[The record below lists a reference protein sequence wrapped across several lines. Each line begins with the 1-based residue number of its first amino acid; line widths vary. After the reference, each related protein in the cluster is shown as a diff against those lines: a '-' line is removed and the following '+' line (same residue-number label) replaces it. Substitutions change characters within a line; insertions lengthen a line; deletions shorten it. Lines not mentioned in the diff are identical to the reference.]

1 MKKIFFYISLFYTIN
16 NTFAQKISS
25 VEHFTINNGLSQN
38 TITYIYQSKNGLI
51 WFGSQDGVNI
61 YNGYE
66 FEILKQEPT
75 NENSLSNG
83 HINCITEDINN
94 NMVFA
99 TQNGL
104 NIWNPSTNNFKRLF
118 YNPQSDKSYTSNIL
132 QVIRVDSFLWCITS
146 KSLIKIDSKYNY
158 KIFSN
163 KIVLN
168 PYFYSYITPEIVYD
182 DNKNL
187 WISSE
192 NGVIIFN
199 IENETF
205 YRIFGEAE
213 NITSKNVRT
222 ILIDNKKNIWIG
234 TSKGINQFLPT
245 NHFKQF
251 FYKNSPHS
259 YKDNYITKLFIDT
272 SNTFWVGTQSGI
284 KTFNGISIEDF
295 QNNELQKIKSTITSI
310 YQDNSS
316 NIWISTVGDG
326 IYKINI
332 NKPKFDSYTNYP
344 DFINK
349 LIFSIFVDDKY
360 IFTGS
365 NYLSIFDK
373 NTQKP
378 IEYITI
384 NEQSDE
390 NIIINIKKIDN
401 KLWLLTNNFIIIY
414 NIENKQI
421 TNFFDYFKIKTDYKI
436 SKFRVYDAI
445 KDSDTYWI
453 ATYNGLLKLDKYK
466 KITLYNTN
474 NSELSSNVILRL
486 LKIKDKLW
494 LATMNGLNIIDIK
507 TDKVYKLSV
516 KDGLPNNNIS
526 NIEKYNDSINIITT
540 LSGFALINSQTLKI
554 QKVYSKKTQNFIN
567 DFFYCSIVDKNKN
580 IWLSSNYGIVKYN
593 LKENSF
599 TTYISKDGLPSL
611 EFNTNAYFL
620 DNDTIY
626 FGCTNGITWTN
637 INTPKVENTEFEVFI
652 NKIVYSDYNNKI
664 IKILYTNE
672 QQLYKFSYK
681 SFLKIYFYLSPSNSP
696 ELNKF
701 KYRIIGYSNQWSE
714 IQTENFINL
723 VGLEPGQYTLQI
735 MGQNDNGLW
744 SNKTASLRF
753 TIIPPFNKSNVAK
766 IFLVSIL
773 ILIFVFIFFIYY
785 RKIKKENQIL
795 TEKNIAFSQI
805 EKQKFLLEEQ
815 AKNISDSLHY
825 AQHIIAAMLSPI
837 EQLNLIIPENFIF
850 LQPKEIVSGDFY
862 WFAEKN
868 NKTYIAAVD
877 CTGHGIPGAFMSIIG
892 MNLLN
897 RLVNNGHTD
906 PGVILNL
913 MNKEIIETFKKN
925 LNEEHIKDGM
935 DIALCVIDINN
946 KNLQF
951 AGAYNP
957 AYIIR
962 DDNLIQLKGDRKS
975 IGNDFEFDAYTT
987 LSFKLYNDDVIYI
1000 FSDGYA
1006 DQFGGPERRKFKQT
1020 KFRYLLLTIYK
1031 LPFFQQ
1037 REVIKNTF
1045 LEWKKDYEQV
1055 DDILIIGFKP
1065 LSKLNT

>member
-1 MKKIFFYISLFYTIN
+1 MKKIFFYILFFFIVNYT
-16 NTFAQKISS
+16 FSQKISS
-25 VEHFTINNGLSQN
+25 IEHFTINNGLSQN

-61 YNGYE
+61 YNGYD
-66 FEILKQEPT
+66 FEILKHEPT
-75 NENSLSNG
+75 NDNSLSNG
-83 HINCITEDINN
+83 HINCITEDVNGNI
-94 NMVFA
+94 VFA

-104 NIWNPSTNNFKRLF
+104 NIWNPTTNIFKRLF
-118 YNPQSDKSYTSNIL
+118 YKINSDTAYTSNIL
-132 QVIRVDSFLWCITS
+132 QVISYDSCLWAITS
-146 KSLIKIDSKYNY
+146 KSLIKIDKDFNY
-158 KIFSN
+158 KIFPN

-168 PYFYSYITPEIVYD
+168 PYFYSYSTPEIAHD
-182 DNKNL
+182 ENKNL

-192 NGVIIFN
+192 NGIIIFN
-199 IENETF
+199 TENETF
-205 YRIFGEAE
+205 YRIYGDAE
-213 NITSKNVRT
+213 NISSKNVRS

-245 NHFKQF
+245 NHFKQY
-251 FYKNSPHS
+251 FYKNSPES
-259 YKDNYITKLFIDT
+259 YKDNYITQMFIDT
-272 SNTFWVGTQSGI
+272 SNIFWVGTQSGI
-284 KTFNGISIEDF
+284 KTFNGASIEEF
-295 QNNELQKIKSTITSI
+295 ENIEIQKIKSTITSI
-310 YQDNSS
+310 CQDNSS

-332 NKPKFDSYTNYP
+332 NKPKFDYFSNYP
-344 DFINK
+344 DFVSKI
-349 LIFSIFVDDKY
+349 IFSIYVDNKNIY
-360 IFTGS
+360 TGS
-365 NYLSIFDK
+365 NYLTIFDK
-373 NTQKP
+373 NTKQP
-378 IEYITI
+378 IDFKTI
-384 NEQSDE
+384 NEKQNE
-390 NIIINIKKIDN
+390 NIIINLQNIDN
-401 KLWLLTNNFIIIY
+401 KLWLLTNNFIYIY
-414 NIENKQI
+414 DFETKKI
-421 TNFFDYFKIKTDYKI
+421 TSFFEFFKIKIDNIITKY
-436 SKFRVYDAI
+436 RVYHVI
-445 KDSDTYWI
+445 KDTDTYWI
-453 ATYNGLLKLDKYK
+453 ATYNGLLKFDKTK
-466 KITLYNTN
+466 QFKIFNTIN
-474 NSELSSNVILRL
+474 DKLSSNIILRL
-486 LKIKDKLW
+486 YNSDDKLW
-494 LATMNGLNIIDIK
+494 IATMNGLNIFDKK
-507 TDKVYKLSV
+507 TEEV
-516 KDGLPNNNIS
+516 KQLRVNDGVPNNYIS
-526 NIEKYNDSINIITT
+526 NINKLNDTINIISTV
-540 LSGFALINSQTLKI
+540 SGFAFVNTKTQKI
-554 QKVYSKKTQNFIN
+554 QKVFSKKTHSFIN
-567 DFFYCSIVDKNKN
+567 DFFYCSIVDKNQN
-580 IWLSSNYGIVKYN
+580 IWLSTNYGIVMYN
-593 LKENSF
+593 LFENSF
-599 TTYISKDGLPSL
+599 STYITKDGLPSL

-620 DNDTIY
+620 DKDTIY

-637 INTPKVENTEFEVFI
+637 INIQKKANFDFQVYI
-652 NKIVYSDYNNKI
+652 NKIVYADYNNKI
-664 IKILYTNE
+664 IKILYTYEN
-672 QQLYKFSYK
+672 QLYKFSYK

-696 ELNKF
+696 NLNKY
-701 KYRIIGYSNQWSE
+701 KYRIVGYNNQWSE
-714 IQTENFINL
+714 VQNENFINL

-744 SNKTASLRF
+744 SNHIASLRF

-766 IFLVSIL
+766 ILLVTAL
-773 ILIFVFIFFIYY
+773 ILVFVFIFFIYY
-785 RKIKKENQIL
+785 IKIKKENQIL

-837 EQLNLIIPENFIF
+837 EQFNMIIPENFIF

-862 WFAEKN
+862 WFSEKN

-987 LSFKLYNDDVIYI
+987 LSFKLYNEDIIYI

-1006 DQFGGPERRKFKQT
+1006 DQFGGPDKRKFKQT
-1020 KFRYLLLTIYK
+1020 RFRYLLLTIYK
-1031 LPFFQQ
+1031 LPFVQQ

-1045 LEWKKDYEQV
+1045 FDWKRDYEQI

-1065 LSKLNT
+1065 LSKLNP